1 MEVIFII
8 FGILGLAIQY
18 FIIKLAIKSAIK
30 ESSGEIKRAIENAV
44 TASLEQ
50 QRWKQDNKS

>member
-1 MEVIFII
+1 MEFL
-8 FGILGLAIQY
+8 ILY
-18 FIIKLAIKSAIK
+18 FTIKLAIKNAIK
-30 ESSGEIKRAIENAV
+30 ESSDEIKRVIENAV